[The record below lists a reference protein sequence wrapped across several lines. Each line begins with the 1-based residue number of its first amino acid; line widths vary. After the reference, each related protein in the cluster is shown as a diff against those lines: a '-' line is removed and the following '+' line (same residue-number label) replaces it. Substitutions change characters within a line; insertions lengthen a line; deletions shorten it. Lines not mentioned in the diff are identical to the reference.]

1 MAPLLKESRPV
12 RRSPNLERD
21 ALWFTVGL
29 YLLICAG
36 LLGVHY
42 AHPQHPA
49 GSSSGSVV
57 HQERYQR

>member
-1 MAPLLKESRPV
+1 MAPLSKESRLV
-12 RRSPNLERD
+12 RPSPNLERD
-21 ALWFTVGL
+21 AIWFTVGL

-42 AHPQHPA
+42 AQPHHPA

-57 HQERYQR
+57 HQER

>member
-1 MAPLLKESRPV
+1 MRL
-12 RRSPNLERD
+12 SPNLERD
-21 ALWFTVGL
+21 AIWFTIGL

>member
-1 MAPLLKESRPV
+1 MAPLSKESRPV
-12 RRSPNLERD
+12 RPSPKLERD
-21 ALWFTVGL
+21 AIWFTVGL

-42 AHPQHPA
+42 VHPQHPA

-57 HQERYQR
+57 HQER

>member
-1 MAPLLKESRPV
+1 VRP
-12 RRSPNLERD
+12 SPNLERD
-21 ALWFTVGL
+21 AIWFTVGL

-42 AHPQHPA
+42 AQPQHPA

-57 HQERYQR
+57 HQER